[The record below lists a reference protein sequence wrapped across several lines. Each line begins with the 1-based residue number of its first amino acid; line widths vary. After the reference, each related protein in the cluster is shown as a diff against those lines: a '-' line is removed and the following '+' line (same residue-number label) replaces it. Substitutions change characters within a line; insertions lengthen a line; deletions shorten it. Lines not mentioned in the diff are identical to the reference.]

1 MKVFD
6 IGELLLLAAIWGASF
21 LFMRLGAHEFGP
33 AALAGLRVALAA
45 LVLLPL
51 LALRGQTQVLR
62 AHWRPIAIVGVANS
76 AVPFALFA
84 VAALAINAGLSAVLN
99 ATAPL
104 WTALLAW
111 LWLGERPT
119 RDRLLGL
126 VIGFIGVA
134 GLAWGKATLKPG
146 EHGVSAAVAIAA
158 CLGAALC
165 YGFAANFSKK
175 HLTGVAPLASAT
187 GSQVFA
193 ALALALPTLWW
204 WPAQQPSARAWMS
217 LVALAVVCTGVAYV
231 LYFRLIE
238 RLGASRAIT
247 VTFLIPVFGSG
258 WGALF
263 LGEAI
268 TLAMVAGGAVIL
280 LGTALVTGFITLPQ
294 QK

>member
-146 EHGVSAAVAIAA
+146 EHGVSAAVAIVA

>member
-1 MKVFD
+1 VKTLD
-6 IGELLLLAAIWGASF
+6 IGELLLLAAIWGGSF
-21 LFMRLGAHEFGP
+21 VFMRLGANEFGP
-33 AALAGLRVALAA
+33 VALSGLRVGLAA

-51 LALRGQTQVLR
+51 LMLRGQTQVLR
-62 AHWRPIAIVGVANS
+62 THWRPIALVGLANS
-76 AVPFALFA
+76 ALPFALFA
-84 VAALAINAGLSAVLN
+84 LAALAINAGLSAVLN

-119 RDRLLGL
+119 RDKLLGL

-134 GLAWGKATLKPG
+134 GLAWGKASFKPG
-146 EHGVSAAVAIAA
+146 EHGVSAALAIAA

-175 HLTGVAPLASAT
+175 RLVGVAPLASAT
-187 GSQVFA
+187 GSQLCA
-193 ALALALPTLWW
+193 ALALALPTLYF
-204 WPAQQPSARAWMS
+204 WPATMPSTGAWAS
-217 LVALAVVCTGVAYV
+217 VVALAVLCTGVAYI

-247 VTFLIPVFGSG
+247 VTFLIPLFGSL

-263 LGEAI
+263 LHEPVTG
-268 TLAMVAGGAVIL
+268 AMVLGGGVVL
-280 LGTALVTGFITLPQ
+280 LGTALVTGVITLAK